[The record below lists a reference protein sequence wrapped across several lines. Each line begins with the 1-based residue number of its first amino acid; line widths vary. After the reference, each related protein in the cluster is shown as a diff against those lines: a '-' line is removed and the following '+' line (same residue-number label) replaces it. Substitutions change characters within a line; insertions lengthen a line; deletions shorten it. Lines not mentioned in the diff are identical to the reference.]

1 MKNERYIIDHIT
13 SDESWR
19 IFRIMA
25 EFVEAIETLSGLPPS
40 ISIFGSARC
49 QPGDKYYQLAENLAQ
64 TLVKEGFGV
73 ITGGGPGVMEGANKG
88 ALEAGG
94 TSVGLNIDLP
104 FEQKLNPYTNIH
116 INFRYFF
123 IRKVMFLKY
132 ATGWVIM
139 PGGFGTMDEFFET
152 LTMVQTE
159 KMKPKPIVLMGSDY
173 WGGMLEWLEK
183 SMLGSDM
190 ISPEDMSIFKLADS
204 IEEAV
209 SIIKGQTS

>member
-49 QPGDKYYQLAENLAQ
+49 QPGDKYYQLADNLAQ